1 MTVPILAL
9 AFLAMI
15 VIKLVTLKGA
25 AKHELLFK
33 GGVIEHQS
41 DFISTTKCDQ
51 NHIIWHLQICTHLKL
66 ELSIIF

>member
-1 MTVPILAL
+1 VTVPILAL

-15 VIKLVTLKGA
+15 ISLVTPKGA

-41 DFISTTKCDQ
+41 DLISTTKCDK
-51 NHIIWHLQICTHLKL
+51 NHISGICKFGHT
-66 ELSIIF
+66 